1 MAQELKSN
9 LLLIIKPIL
18 LHYLRR
24 NSLLSQIAYCQ
35 PCQITK
41 VNYKVCEASEWHNT
55 YKDVSDAKLLQ
66 MTILIHPVD

>member
-41 VNYKVCEASEWHNT
+41 VNYRVCEAGEWDNN
-55 YKDVSDAKLLQ
+55 KDVSDAKLLQ